1 MPAVRQVVEHLVR
14 ETGARLGRAFR
25 YAFADPE
32 WPGRYLIAGA
42 ILLIPVAG
50 YLALLGWQRRVYEA
64 VRRGERHLPPPDLS
78 QDIKLGVPTFVNVLV
93 LGGAAL
99 LVMALV
105 VIPLRAM
112 GVRPGAYF
120 PEPIVGPLFV
130 VLVLVIF
137 PEILRRAL
145 AAGDKAALLRPG
157 LSLGVVRRQPRA
169 YTVTVLGMV
178 VAYLTAALGANV
190 CCFGL
195 VLTAP
200 LGHVLAAHLIAE
212 WERDV
217 EA

>member
-1 MPAVRQVVEHLVR
+1 MRQGLEHVAR

-32 WPGRYLIAGA
+32 WAGRYLIAGA

-64 VRRGERHLPPPDLS
+64 VRRGERGLPAPELS
-78 QDIKLGVPTFVNVLV
+78 RDINLGVPTFVNVVV

-105 VIPLRAM
+105 VIPLRAL
-112 GVRPGAYF
+112 GVRAGAYF

-130 VLVLVIF
+130 ALVLLVF

-157 LSLGVVRRQPRA
+157 LSLGVVRRQGRA
-169 YTVTVLGMV
+169 YGVTVLGMV
-178 VAYLTAALGANV
+178 VAYLVAALGANV
-190 CCFGL
+190 CCLGL

-200 LGHVLAAHLIAE
+200 VGHVLAAHLVAE
-212 WERDV
+212 WARDV
-217 EA
+217 ER